1 MEAFIERFRAKATK
15 ARQVQ
20 SRIKLL
26 EKEEI
31 VQVREERATVR
42 FRFPEAP
49 RSGREVARL
58 EGISKAYGSKT
69 IYRGL
74 SAQILRGDRIAVI
87 GLNGAGKT
95 TLLKLLAEEI
105 APDEGRIA
113 LGHNVVAGYFA
124 QHHTERLDPGRTILD
139 EVHS

>member
-1 MEAFIERFRAKATK
+1 MQAFIERFRATASK

-20 SRIKLL
+20 SRVKLL

-58 EGISKAYGSKT
+58 EAVSKWYGPKS
-69 IYRGL
+69 IYRDL
-74 SAQILRGDRIAVI
+74 SAQVLRGDRVAVI
-87 GLNGAGKT
+87 GLNGAGQT
-95 TLLKLLAEEI
+95 TPPKLLAEGVEP
-105 APDEGRIA
+105 AGGRLS
-113 LGHNVVAGYFA
+113 LGHNVVNG
-124 QHHTERLDPGRTILD
+124 
-139 EVHS
+139 

>member
-1 MEAFIERFRAKATK
+1 MQAFIERFRATASK

-20 SRIKLL
+20 SRVKLL

-58 EGISKAYGSKT
+58 DRVSKGYGGRSV
-69 IYRGL
+69 YRDL
-74 SAQILRGDRIAVI
+74 SAQVLRADRIAVI

-95 TLLKLLAEEI
+95 TLLKLLAQEI
-105 APDEGRIA
+105 APDEGTLA
-113 LGHNVVAGYFA
+113 LG
-124 QHHTERLDPGRTILD
+124 TTW
-139 EVHS
+139 

>member
-1 MEAFIERFRAKATK
+1 MQAFIERFRATASK

-20 SRIKLL
+20 SGVKLL

-31 VQVREERATVR
+31 GQVREERASVR

-58 EGISKAYGSKT
+58 EKVSKSYGQTSV
-69 IYRGL
+69 YRDL
-74 SAQILRGDRIAVI
+74 SAQVLRGDRIAVI

-95 TLLKLLAEEI
+95 TLLKLLAQEI
-105 APDEGRIA
+105 APDPGA
-113 LGHNVVAGYFA
+113 GAAGDNVGNGEFA
-124 QHHTERLDPGRTILD
+124 QDHHERPDAERTIL
-139 EVHS
+139 